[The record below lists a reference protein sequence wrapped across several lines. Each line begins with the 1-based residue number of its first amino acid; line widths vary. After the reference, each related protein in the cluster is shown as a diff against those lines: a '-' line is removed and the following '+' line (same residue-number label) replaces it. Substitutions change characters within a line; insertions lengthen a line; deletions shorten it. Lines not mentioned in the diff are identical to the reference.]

1 MSDSPYQ
8 YSQAPGARPVR
19 FILWGMVAIERKG
32 YHDST
37 YRLVWG
43 RTALFLSCAT
53 LLGWLLSAEGYY
65 FNQRYMNGITTTRRA
80 DMYLYFP
87 ESIAYWFSNLPL
99 SRDEIRHRDRALM
112 VKEKASYGR
121 LAHLQRKGDFY
132 VSIAKAAYDRQDYAE
147 FAKYIGTGAYLSP
160 ANLEAQKMCAS
171 LFFAFGRTLDA
182 YELLEESL
190 EYAKQDPEYFHNYL
204 VHCFMLD
211 QDQRVINVG
220 KKYLPQTDLAPAVRS
235 ELLIATAQANLL
247 RGNFNETAKIIKEN
261 QLLNTLDGLIIYSQM
276 LWESGDREAALQ
288 LINEGFQQ
296 HPDTKILL
304 SIKAK
309 WLQEMGNLAAAR
321 DCLDLLTIA
330 EPNKPGPTIQSLYLM
345 KDDKSQAKRQEVIE
359 RLIQQY
365 GGSEQ
370 TMLELASYA
379 NNSHDIELTA
389 RLLKLAQKNTFSNRL
404 KFTLIHVE
412 CLINAGKARDCIR
425 IVDELYNGPDRTQWP
440 ADITIT
446 FDALRTVAYFSDG
459 QFDIGE
465 INLHRLLENKNL
477 PPALL
482 LTCARKLIEVGRFDE
497 ANDILIQT
505 HLQNENNQAVLL
517 QIVRL
522 KLDHKKISDD
532 LELYLKRL
540 MATRRP
546 PKEVLASAKHLIGSD
561 LFLFSP
567 QREKL
572 LDDIDKL
579 LKP

>member
-1 MSDSPYQ
+1 MSDNPYQ
-8 YSQAPGARPVR
+8 YSQAPGAKAVR
-19 FILWGMVAIERKG
+19 YLLWGMVAVERKG
-32 YHDST
+32 YHDSA
-37 YRLVWG
+37 YRIVWK
-43 RTALFLSCAT
+43 RTSLILICAT
-53 LLGWLLSAEGYY
+53 FLGWVFSAEAYY
-65 FNQRYMNGITTTRRA
+65 FNQRYMSGITTTRRA

-87 ESIAYWFSNLPL
+87 ESFLYWCSNLPL
-99 SRDEIRHRDRALM
+99 SREEIRHRDRASM

-160 ANLEAQKMCAS
+160 SNLEAQKMCAS

-190 EYAKQDPEYFHNYL
+190 EYAKQDPDYFHNYL

-211 QDQRVINVG
+211 QDQRVINVA
-220 KKYLPQTDLAPAVRS
+220 KKYLPQPDLAPAVRS
-235 ELLIATAQANLL
+235 ELLVASAQANLL
-247 RGNFNETAKIIKEN
+247 RGNFNETGKIVKDN
-261 QLLNTLDGLIIYSQM
+261 QLLNTLDGLIIYCQM
-276 LWESGDREAALQ
+276 LWESGDREAALE
-288 LINEGFQQ
+288 LVSEGIQQ
-296 HPDTKILL
+296 HPEAKILL

-309 WLQEMGNLAAAR
+309 WLQENGNFAAAR

-330 EPNKPGPTIQSLYLM
+330 EPNKPGPAIQSLYLM
-345 KDDKSQAKRQEVIE
+345 SGEKNQAKRHETIE
-359 RLIQQY
+359 QLIQKY

-379 NNSHDIELTA
+379 NNAHDIELSA

-404 KFTLIHVE
+404 KFTLTHVE

-425 IVDELYNGPDRTQWP
+425 IVDELYHSTERSQWP
-440 ADITIT
+440 ADINIT

-459 QFDIGE
+459 QLDIGE

-477 PPALL
+477 PPQLL

-522 KLDHKKISDD
+522 KLENRKISDD
-532 LELYLKRL
+532 LEIYLKRL

-546 PKEVLASAKHLIGSD
+546 PKEVLLSAKKSIGSD

-579 LKP
+579 LK